1 MSEHEPVSEH
11 DGFMGDALDQARLAR
26 AAGEVP
32 IGAVVVMG
40 GQVVGRG
47 YNRPISGVDP
57 TAHAELVAIR
67 DAATRLGN
75 YRLIGSTLYVT
86 IEPCLMCAGAFV
98 HARIGTVVYGA
109 LEPRTGA
116 LESTVRGAEL
126 PGHNHRVAVVGGV
139 RSDECR
145 ALMQEF
151 FRQRRSSKPDAVAAP
166 GSGLQASGDG
176 R

>member
-1 MSEHEPVSEH
+1 MNENDPVSEH
-11 DGFMGDALDQARLAR
+11 DDFMDQALDQARLAR
-26 AAGEVP
+26 DAGEVP
-32 IGAVVVMG
+32 IGAVLVVG

-47 YNRPISGVDP
+47 YNRPISSVDP

-75 YRLIGSTLYVT
+75 YRLTGSTLYVT

-116 LESTVRGAEL
+116 LESTVRAAEL

-151 FRQRRSSKPDAVAAP
+151 FRQRRGGKPDAVAAP
-166 GSGLQASGDG
+166 GAGLQASGDG